1 MIRQY
6 FKYSTTDFHHTNDG
20 YIPGPFGDAWDFNM
34 ISTISSCRVP
44 SIGIQKYNFT
54 KIAVVSGDPYI
65 RGNASLFF
73 KNYVFKVNNFPDYWE
88 VDEFEKV
95 DDLFSLVKRSAN

>member
-1 MIRQY
+1 
-6 FKYSTTDFHHTNDG
+6 
-20 YIPGPFGDAWDFNM
+20 M